1 MPLPSIHLVLAQTAP
16 VAPAAAQT
24 PATPAAKRPLD
35 IIAELAGIVQNNT
48 LHAFIVAGGIVF
60 ATMAIFWLVRQVLLI
75 RLRRASRKT
84 TTSIDDLVVAVLS
97 DIRFWCVLAVGI
109 TLGAQA
115 LNLPDGLSRLL
126 RVAVV
131 IIVGVQLLLT
141 SRLVIDAVITRIIE
155 KRRGSD
161 GRPDPSL
168 ASGVGIIRFVSMLVL
183 GVLLV
188 LLVLANLGIEIT
200 PLLTGLGIGG
210 IAIALAAQRI
220 LGDLFGSLTI
230 LFDKPFQVGD
240 VIKVGEFVGSVEKI
254 GVKTTRVRS
263 VNGEMLVMTNTD
275 LLESRLQNFQQM
287 SERRVVGTLD
297 LTYETSPA
305 KLARVPALVQAIVES
320 QQGTRFDRCH
330 CRALASYSV
339 QFEYAYFVC
348 NADFMTHVRIQHAIN
363 LTLLETFAREQIEF
377 AYPTSVQFYRNHA
390 GEGSHLTQ

>member
-1 MPLPSIHLVLAQTAP
+1 MPLLLLAQS
-16 VAPAAAQT
+16 APAAAAA
-24 PATPAAKRPLD
+24 PAVAAARPLD
-35 IIAELAGIVQNNT
+35 IIAQLAGILQNNT
-48 LHAFIVAGGIVF
+48 LHAFIVAGAIVF
-60 ATMAIFWLVRQVLLI
+60 ATMAIFWLARQVLLI

-84 TTSIDDLVVAVLS
+84 TTHVDDVVVAVLS
-97 DIRFWCVLAVGI
+97 DIRFWCVFAIGLA
-109 TLGAQA
+109 LGAQA
-115 LNLPDGLSRLL
+115 LNLPEGLSRIL
-126 RVAVV
+126 RVLLV
-131 IIVGVQLLLT
+131 IIVGVQLLIT

-161 GRPDPSL
+161 GKPDPSL
-168 ASGVGIIRFVSMLVL
+168 ASGVGIIRFISMLVL

-263 VNGEMLVMTNTD
+263 LNGEMLVMTNTD

-287 SERRVVGTLD
+287 TERRVAGGLD
-297 LTYETSPA
+297 LTYGTSPA
-305 KLARVPALVQAIVES
+305 KLARVPALVQAIIES
-320 QQGTRFDRCH
+320 QAGTRFDRCH
-330 CRALASYSV
+330 CRALAAYSV

-348 NADFMTHVRIQHAIN
+348 NADFMTHVRIQHAVN
-363 LTLLETFAREQIEF
+363 LALLETFAKEQIDF
-377 AYPTSVQFYRNHA
+377 AYPTNVQLYRSHE
-390 GEGSHLTQ
+390 GEALPSQR